1 MASILSN
8 QEQGI
13 TITAFCSLNNVS
25 EVPVSTKVGQ
35 MKRSVTGEITIK
47 NLQWIIV
54 IIIS

>member
-13 TITAFCSLNNVS
+13 TITAFCSLNKVS